1 VLPTKDLEGFGL
13 VTLEAMASG
22 LPVLGT
28 SVGGTNEIL
37 GEFDSSFLFKGIDP
51 NSMAQLIMEKYEL
64 VKHNP
69 QKWEQISQ
77 QCRNFV
83 ERNYSWKKNV
93 DALEDLFKKAVN

>member
-1 VLPTKDLEGFGL
+1 
-13 VTLEAMASG
+13 
-22 LPVLGT
+22 
-28 SVGGTNEIL
+28 
-37 GEFDSSFLFKGIDP
+37 
-51 NSMAQLIMEKYEL
+51 MEKYEL